1 MNWTWMQP
9 LQPFFWPVLLAA
21 LAICFAVL
29 ARTRARGGW
38 FAPLASINCFLLA
51 AESVAL
57 NHPELAPWR
66 AQVLIMRLT
75 ELPIVTGISAM
86 CLVQA
91 GVLAWP
97 RRAAIPFGEAAA
109 NPRLRR
115 VLMAAPAAMFS
126 AWLLAFIG
134 QMIWPVPSFDPFA
147 PWRPRDF
154 FLLAPLCLPILLYLA
169 LLSWLFAKAA
179 GPHAPSGRLRAKNL
193 SLSVG
198 IFAYFLV
205 VVNVVVG
212 YGVQAFAPDGARQ
225 AVTRVQ
231 FVLDDH
237 LVVIPLVALPL
248 ALALGTAPSASEILL
263 RTTYPALLKLR
274 DRIEVRRWQLAGSG
288 RLRRLTR
295 ALYHANAAAEL
306 LGMSEADRERTVAA
320 VELTAIL
327 ADPPGDAPEITPEK
341 MRRLLAL
348 QRELMR
354 DRQLAGLLSRPKAL
368 VRDTH
373 HEAAPEDPLSDALE
387 AALAL
392 VENRAMPPTS
402 LERLGQAPW
411 FHLAAVVAESAGIV
425 QPTETS
431 AAHGNSG
438 NLARHQVARAY
449 LAAQQAGATAHPG

>member
-1 MNWTWMQP
+1 MNWTWMEALP
-9 LQPFFWPVLLAA
+9 PFFWPVVLTA
-21 LAICFAVL
+21 LGICFAVL

-38 FAPLASINCFLLA
+38 LAPLASINCFLLA

-66 AQVLIMRLT
+66 AQVLMMRLT

-97 RRAAIPFGEAAA
+97 RRTAMPFGEAAG

-115 VLMAAPAAMFS
+115 VLIAAPAAMFS
-126 AWLLAFIG
+126 AWLLALIG

-147 PWRPRDF
+147 AWRPRDF
-154 FLLAPLCLPILLYLA
+154 FLLAPLCLPILFYLA

-179 GPHAPSGRLRAKNL
+179 GPRALSGRLRAKNL
-193 SLSVG
+193 SLSIG

-212 YGVQAFAPDGARQ
+212 YGVQAFVPDGARQ
-225 AVTRVQ
+225 AITRVQ

-237 LVVIPLVALPL
+237 LVIVPLVALPL
-248 ALALGTAPSASEILL
+248 ALALGTAPSAGEFLL
-263 RTTYPALLKLR
+263 HTTYPVLLKLR
-274 DRIEVRRWQLAGSG
+274 DRLEVRRWQLAGSG

-306 LGMSEADRERTVAA
+306 LGMSEDDRERTVAA
-320 VELTAIL
+320 VELSAIL
-327 ADPPGDAPEITPEK
+327 VDPPDDAPEITPEK

-348 QRELMR
+348 QRELLR
-354 DRQLAGLLSRPKAL
+354 DGQLAGLLSRPKTL

-373 HEAAPEDPLSDALE
+373 HEAAPEDPFSDAIE

-392 VENRAMPPTS
+392 VENKVEPPTS
-402 LERLGQAPW
+402 LERFGQAPW

-425 QPTETS
+425 QPPETS
-431 AAHGNSG
+431 AADANSG
-438 NLARHQVARAY
+438 DLVSGQVARAY
-449 LAAQQAGATAHPG
+449 LAAQQAGATAHQG